1 MTLESFMPVAKSAR
15 TSQVLQHSAMTIDR
29 PDAVVHAIWDLL
41 GRATVTLTDMDWARV
56 TAASII

>member
-1 MTLESFMPVAKSAR
+1 MPVAKSAR